1 MGGGH
6 CPSCKD
12 AAGRGAAY
20 SQGVEPQVQVEP
32 NLITFNAGI
41 SACEKG
47 WQWEQALAILERH
60 EDEPEVLPSSVSQEN
75 CDLELESQRCIQL
88 MVVSGCEEPILRI
101 SSATMP

>member
-1 MGGGH
+1 M
-6 CPSCKD
+6 
-12 AAGRGAAY
+12 
-20 SQGVEPQVQVEP
+20 EP

-60 EDEPEVLPSSVSQEN
+60 EDEPEVLPSSISQEN
-75 CDLELESQRCIQL
+75 LVILELESQRCIQL